1 MNILEYCKSKGITI
15 AEFSRKLDR
24 HPNTLTRIA
33 NGQRATTQDLYDKIH
48 QIAPEIEF
56 IKIKSKNN
64 HISYK
69 IKNPND
75 YLKRKFKKG
84 DKVGYLTLIE
94 DTGKRNDNGNVYWK
108 CKCICGKELIR
119 GTASFLSS
127 FRSNSIIS
135 CGCKKPLSDI
145 GIRELHN
152 PIRIEKARKEQ
163 GIVEGTMLC
172 NLQRKNLNKNNTS
185 GVRGVHWKSREQKWC
200 GGIEFK
206 RKTYKKLFDTKE
218 EAIIYRKYLEDKFFK
233 PILNKYGRQLVNNKE
248 LIVGKDS

>member
-1 MNILEYCKSKGITI
+1 MNILDYCKEKGISIAKFAKELGKHETTI
-15 AEFSRKLDR
+15 
-24 HPNTLTRIA
+24 TRIA
-33 NGQRATTQDLYDKIH
+33 KGERAASQNLYDKIH
-48 QIAPEIEF
+48 QIAPNIEF
-56 IKIKSKNN
+56 IKAKGKNN
-64 HISYK
+64 HIIYK
-69 IKNPND
+69 IKNPNGH
-75 YLKRKFKKG
+75 LKRKFKKG
-84 DKVGYLTLIE
+84 DKVGFLTLIE
-94 DTGKRNDNGNVYWK
+94 DTGKRGKIGHVYWK

-127 FRSNSIIS
+127 FRTNSIIS
-135 CGCKKPLSDI
+135 CGCKKPISDV

-152 PIRIEKARKEQ
+152 PVRIERARKKQ

-218 EAIIYRKYLEDKFFK
+218 EAIKYRKYLENVYFE
-233 PILNKYGRQLVNNKE
+233 PILNKYGR
-248 LIVGKDS
+248 